1 MNEPAANI
9 ALPGEIIMKDKI
21 TPSLNRYSNLPYIP
35 GYKQNHTDLHTHTVS
50 ENGYSPLD
58 PSMLTI
64 FNTKPLIPYLQS
76 KSTYEFLSKGNK
88 RPFILS
94 RGNTIGQGKYSFH
107 WLGDNESSWEHLKRS
122 IAGIFNYN
130 IFGIPMTGADIC
142 GFLKNAT
149 DTLCARWYT
158 LGAFY
163 PLSRNHN
170 DKGSISQLP
179 WKVGKLTLLAAK
191 RAIQLRYSLIRYL
204 YSQLYEVSLGI
215 RGSVFKPLFFEY
227 QNDINVYKEDIIDWE
242 IMFGK
247 SFLLIPVLSESEEDV
262 KAYFPNDDW
271 NDIKSGKAIVQY
283 DSKYK
288 DKGKEIYLSGKYESI
303 HLYLRGGQI
312 VPYQSITQKVRSTF
326 ELLKEPIDI
335 IINPNYLGYAYGD
348 IYFDNESLD
357 ISQYLKNAIT
367 FNKNSITFE
376 HFDNILPDNTN
387 ININKIK
394 IFNIAYFPLVNFAIL
409 QTKNSIKYIRLLKKD
424 SVYELNL
431 HSSYSLLD
439 IDSIELCSKRSRFL
453 NTNYQ

>member
-1 MNEPAANI
+1 M
-9 ALPGEIIMKDKI
+9 
-21 TPSLNRYSNLPYIP
+21 
-35 GYKQNHTDLHTHTVS
+35 
-50 ENGYSPLD
+50 
-58 PSMLTI
+58 
-64 FNTKPLIPYLQS
+64 
-76 KSTYEFLSKGNK
+76 
-88 RPFILS
+88 
-94 RGNTIGQGKYSFH
+94 
-107 WLGDNESSWEHLKRS
+107 
-122 IAGIFNYN
+122 
-130 IFGIPMTGADIC
+130 
-142 GFLKNAT
+142 
-149 DTLCARWYT
+149 
-158 LGAFY
+158 
-163 PLSRNHN
+163 
-170 DKGSISQLP
+170 P

-357 ISQYLKNAIT
+357 ISQYLKIAIT
-367 FNKNSITFE
+367 FNKKSITFE
-376 HFDNILPDNTN
+376 HFDNILSDNTN

-394 IFNIAYFPLVNFAIL
+394 IFNIAYFPFVNFAIL
-409 QTKNSIKYIRLLKKD
+409 QAKNSIKCIRLLKKD